1 MFFFTGCIYSAG
13 LPAALKMDHT
23 ITALKLQKRNRQ
35 RVNVYL
41 DGEFAFGLSRIVAA
55 WLAVDQQVSDEK
67 IAQLQDQDAH
77 ETAYQQALKFLN
89 YRQRSQAELRRNLLA
104 HQVPESIVASV
115 LQRLQQNGLI
125 NDRSF
130 ATNWVENRLEFHP
143 RGKRALVMELR
154 QRGLDD
160 EAIEQ
165 AVEEVDEER
174 MAYEAAIKQQRKL
187 DTTEWQLFRQKM
199 TNFLLRRGFNFDVI
213 NPVVRRVW
221 EEKQASRPDEK
232 D

>member
-1 MFFFTGCIYSAG
+1 
-13 LPAALKMDHT
+13 MDHT